1 MSGSDDQTAVPFG
14 PGRVCFD
21 ALISGG
27 LHGVDGGHPR
37 CLGPVCSRWS
47 ECVFQDAAFAA
58 DLLKLRKRLGSI
70 HAKRRSRGL
79 RGERNDR

>member
-1 MSGSDDQTAVPFG
+1 MNGSNNQKEIPFG

-27 LHGVDGGHPR
+27 LHGVDGGHPH

-47 ECVFQDAAFAA
+47 ECMFQDAAFAS
-58 DLLKLRKRLGSI
+58 DILKLRKHLGSV
-70 HAKRRSRGL
+70 HAKTRGRGSRG
-79 RGERNDR
+79 RV